1 MQFSSDFFVLVKP
14 QRYILQRLLK
24 RKKDILQIMLINLI
38 TNCWQQIICNFV
50 FLLIKTDMAKQKFR
64 ERLDI
69 VYSTNP
75 DFNYSTASNEETE
88 TLPNNQQN
96 LRVQLD
102 KKNRGGKTVTLITGF
117 VGTTSDM
124 EALGKTLKSK
134 CGVGGTAK
142 DGEIVIQGDFV
153 DKVLQLLIAA
163 GYKAKRSGG

>member
-1 MQFSSDFFVLVKP
+1 
-14 QRYILQRLLK
+14 
-24 RKKDILQIMLINLI
+24 
-38 TNCWQQIICNFV
+38 
-50 FLLIKTDMAKQKFR
+50 MAKQKFR

>member
-1 MQFSSDFFVLVKP
+1 
-14 QRYILQRLLK
+14 
-24 RKKDILQIMLINLI
+24 
-38 TNCWQQIICNFV
+38 
-50 FLLIKTDMAKQKFR
+50 MAKQKFR
-64 ERLDI
+64 DRLDI

-75 DFNYSTASNEETE
+75 DFNYSTPSDEEQE

-117 VGTTSDM
+117 VGSISDL

-142 DGEIVIQGDFV
+142 EGEIVIQGDFV
-153 DKVLQLLIAA
+153 EKVIALLVAA